1 LAILSKNVSVFWLKG
16 EKVKRNAQYEKNTK
30 IVLKKEP
37 MDVEKA
43 VGKFL
48 NTVRR
53 VQYWQ
58 F

>member
-1 LAILSKNVSVFWLKG
+1 MK
-16 EKVKRNAQYEKNTK
+16 ENTK

>member
-1 LAILSKNVSVFWLKG
+1 MK
-16 EKVKRNAQYEKNTK
+16 ENTK

-37 MDVEKA
+37 MDVEKD